1 MAIHLMHREAAYSLR
16 LFGLFF
22 ALFAAVFV
30 AVLMVALFATMR

>member
-1 MAIHLMHREAAYSLR
+1 MAIRLIHRQATYSLR

>member
-1 MAIHLMHREAAYSLR
+1 MAIRLMHREAAYSLR

-22 ALFAAVFV
+22 ALFAAIFV

>member
-1 MAIHLMHREAAYSLR
+1 MTIRLMHRKATDSLR

-30 AVLMVALFATMR
+30 AVLVVAFFATMG